1 MKANRLQEQS
11 PLPEAIVMGLRNICE
26 GTEQICRVFTCGA
39 GNMVEYLDF
48 FNIYVIGLIE
58 GTFQFYFLAKILKKK
73 LVFPFYFLFGVC
85 AVIVTRFLSVG
96 TVTGFVAMVFLL
108 TVCGILVCH
117 ADFKPSLLY
126 AALTTEIML
135 LCYGIVKSL
144 IGLLYAWMPD
154 FYYHTAGIAAMLISE
169 AASFLLTGFCY
180 YMVYRYFSDYTA
192 SEMQQMFLIFIP
204 ILSIFITSQYTNMIA
219 FDFQYLVIDE
229 DESFNYLFS
238 HWQLLAMHLL
248 GLLSLFCIL
257 FSYKKLQQNFR
268 LITEIS
274 LLEQEEHSLNRYVE
288 EAKTRYDETKSFR
301 HDIRNHIAVVKNLLQ
316 SGKLE
321 EAVSYVED
329 MDDMAEK
336 MSFPCS
342 TNNPVVDV
350 LVGNKLEIAK
360 SMGIDVDCSLLLP
373 YPCSL
378 KDIDIC
384 IILSNALDNAIQAVK
399 RLDAGMEKYIHVSG
413 RIQGDFL
420 MMEIE
425 NSFHGKGAFNK
436 GTGLSNI
443 KNMAEKY
450 GGAMSIETQE
460 NKFVLHVLLIISQH
474 PQGIPQQME

>member
-1 MKANRLQEQS
+1 
-11 PLPEAIVMGLRNICE
+11 
-26 GTEQICRVFTCGA
+26 
-39 GNMVEYLDF
+39 MVEYLDF
-48 FNIYVIGLIE
+48 FNIYIIGLIE
-58 GTFQFYFLAKILKKK
+58 GIFQFYFLAKILKKK
-73 LVFPFYFLFGVC
+73 LLFPFYFLFGVC
-85 AVIVTRFLSVG
+85 AVIAARFFSAG
-96 TVTGFVAMVFLL
+96 TVTGFVVMVFLL
-108 TVCGILVCH
+108 TICGSLVCH
-117 ADFKPSLLY
+117 ADFKSSLLY
-126 AALTTEIML
+126 AALITEIML

-169 AASFLLTGFCY
+169 AASLLLTGFCY
-180 YMVYRYFSDYTA
+180 YMMYRYFSDYTA

-204 ILSIFITSQYTNMIA
+204 ILSIFIMSQYTNMIA
-219 FDFQYLVIDE
+219 FDFQYLVLE
-229 DESFNYLFS
+229 KDESFNYLFS
-238 HWQLLAMHLL
+238 HWQLLAMNLL

-268 LITEIS
+268 LSTEIS

-301 HDIRNHIAVVKNLLQ
+301 HDIRNHITVVKNLLQ

-321 EAVSYVED
+321 EAVSYLED

-342 TNNPVVDV
+342 TNNPVVDI
-350 LVGNKLEIAK
+350 LVENKLGIAK

-378 KDIDIC
+378 RDIDIC
-384 IILSNALDNAIQAVK
+384 IILSNALDNAIQACK
-399 RLDAGMEKYIHVSG
+399 CPDGIEKYIHVSG

-425 NSFHGKGAFNK
+425 NSFHGKGAFKK
-436 GTGLSNI
+436 GTGLLNV
-443 KNMAEKY
+443 KKVAEKY

-460 NKFVLHVLLIISQH
+460 NKFVLHVLLILSQH
-474 PQGIPQQME
+474 PEGILRQMD

>member
-1 MKANRLQEQS
+1 
-11 PLPEAIVMGLRNICE
+11 
-26 GTEQICRVFTCGA
+26 
-39 GNMVEYLDF
+39 MVEYLDF
-48 FNIYVIGLIE
+48 FNIYLIGLIE
-58 GTFQFYFLAKILKKK
+58 GGFQFYFLAKILKKK
-73 LVFPFYFLFGVC
+73 LMFPFYFLFGVC
-85 AVIVTRFLSVG
+85 AVIVTRFFAVG
-96 TVTGFVAMVFLL
+96 TVTGFVVMVFLL
-108 TVCGILVCH
+108 TICGSLLCH
-117 ADFKPSLLY
+117 ADFKSSLLY
-126 AALTTEIML
+126 ATLTTEIML

-144 IGLLYAWMPD
+144 IGLLYAWLPYF
-154 FYYHTAGIAAMLISE
+154 FYDTAGTLAMLASE
-169 AASFLLTGFCY
+169 AASLLLTGFCY

-192 SEMQQMFLIFIP
+192 SEMQQMFLVFIPVLMIFIMSEY
-204 ILSIFITSQYTNMIA
+204 INTLS
-219 FDFQYLVIDE
+219 FDYQFVVLEEDGSFEYL
-229 DESFNYLFS
+229 LS

-268 LITEIS
+268 LSTEIS
-274 LLEQEEHSLNRYVE
+274 LLEQEEHSLNQYVE

-321 EAVSYVED
+321 EAVSYMED

-342 TNNPVVDV
+342 TNNPVVDI
-350 LVGNKLEIAK
+350 LVGNKLGIAK

-378 KDIDIC
+378 RDIDIC

-399 RLDAGMEKYIHVSG
+399 RLDAGREKYIRVSG

-425 NSFHGKGAFNK
+425 NSFQGKGAFKK
-436 GTGLSNI
+436 GTGLSNV
-443 KNMAEKY
+443 KKAAEKY
-450 GGAMSIETQE
+450 GGAMSIETPE

-474 PQGIPQQME
+474 PEGIPQQMTKTDRS

>member
-1 MKANRLQEQS
+1 MA
-11 PLPEAIVMGLRNICE
+11 
-26 GTEQICRVFTCGA
+26 
-39 GNMVEYLDF
+39 EYLDF
-48 FNIYVIGLIE
+48 FNIYIIGLIE
-58 GTFQFYFLAKILKKK
+58 GTFQFYFMAKILKKK
-73 LVFPFYFLFGVC
+73 LLPPFYFLFGVC

-117 ADFKPSLLY
+117 ADFKSSLLY

-144 IGLLYAWMPD
+144 IGLLYAWLPNF
-154 FYYHTAGIAAMLISE
+154 FYDTAGIAAMLTSE
-169 AASFLLTGFCY
+169 AASLLLTGVCY

-192 SEMQQMFLIFIP
+192 SEMQQMFLVFIPVLMIFIMSEY
-204 ILSIFITSQYTNMIA
+204 INTLS
-219 FDFQYLVIDE
+219 FDYQFVVLEEDGSFEYL
-229 DESFNYLFS
+229 LS

-268 LITEIS
+268 LSTEIS
-274 LLEQEEHSLNRYVE
+274 LLEQEEHSLNQYVE

-321 EAVSYVED
+321 EAVSYMED

-342 TNNPVVDV
+342 TNNPVVDI
-350 LVGNKLEIAK
+350 LVGNKLGIAK

-384 IILSNALDNAIQAVK
+384 IILSNALDNAVQAVK

-425 NSFHGKGAFNK
+425 NSFHEKGTFKK
-436 GTGLSNI
+436 GTGLSNV
-443 KNMAEKY
+443 KKVAEKY
-450 GGAMSIETQE
+450 GGAMSIEAQE
-460 NKFVLHVLLIISQH
+460 NKFVLHVLLIHSQH
-474 PQGIPQQME
+474 PEGIPQQMD

>member
-1 MKANRLQEQS
+1 
-11 PLPEAIVMGLRNICE
+11 
-26 GTEQICRVFTCGA
+26 
-39 GNMVEYLDF
+39 MVEYLDF
-48 FNIYVIGLIE
+48 FNIYLIGLIE
-58 GTFQFYFLAKILKKK
+58 GGFQFYFLAKILKKK
-73 LVFPFYFLFGVC
+73 LMFPFYFLFGVC
-85 AVIVTRFLSVG
+85 AVIVTRFFAVG
-96 TVTGFVAMVFLL
+96 TVTGFVVMVFLL
-108 TVCGILVCH
+108 TICGSLLCH
-117 ADFKPSLLY
+117 ADFKSSLLY
-126 AALTTEIML
+126 ATLTTEIML

-144 IGLLYAWMPD
+144 IGLLYAWMSD

-169 AASFLLTGFCY
+169 ASSLLLTGVCY
-180 YMVYRYFSDYTA
+180 YIVYRYFSRDVFYPFYTA

-204 ILSIFITSQYTNMIA
+204 ILSIFIMSQYTDMIA
-219 FDFQYLVIDE
+219 FDFQYLILEE

-268 LITEIS
+268 LSTEIS

-321 EAVSYVED
+321 EAVSYMED

-342 TNNPVVDV
+342 TNNPVVDI
-350 LVGNKLEIAK
+350 LVGNKLGIAK

-378 KDIDIC
+378 RDIDIC

-399 RLDAGMEKYIHVSG
+399 RLDAGREKYIRVSG

-425 NSFHGKGAFNK
+425 NSFQGKGAFKK
-436 GTGLSNI
+436 GTGLSNV
-443 KNMAEKY
+443 KKAAEKY
-450 GGAMSIETQE
+450 GGAMSIEIQE

-474 PQGIPQQME
+474 PEGIPQQMTKTDRS

>member
-1 MKANRLQEQS
+1 
-11 PLPEAIVMGLRNICE
+11 
-26 GTEQICRVFTCGA
+26 
-39 GNMVEYLDF
+39 MVEYLDF
-48 FNIYVIGLIE
+48 FNIYIIGLIE
-58 GTFQFYFLAKILKKK
+58 GIFQFYFLAKILKKK
-73 LVFPFYFLFGVC
+73 LLFPFYFLFGVC
-85 AVIVTRFLSVG
+85 AVIAARFFSAG
-96 TVTGFVAMVFLL
+96 TVTGFVVMVFLL
-108 TVCGILVCH
+108 TICGSLVCH
-117 ADFKPSLLY
+117 ADFKSSLLY
-126 AALTTEIML
+126 AALITEIML

-169 AASFLLTGFCY
+169 AASLLLTGFCY
-180 YMVYRYFSDYTA
+180 YMMYRYFSDYTA

-204 ILSIFITSQYTNMIA
+204 ILSIFIMSQYTNMIA
-219 FDFQYLVIDE
+219 FDFQYLVLE
-229 DESFNYLFS
+229 KDESFNYLFS
-238 HWQLLAMHLL
+238 HWQLLAMNLL

-268 LITEIS
+268 LSTEIS

-321 EAVSYVED
+321 EAVSYLED

-342 TNNPVVDV
+342 TNNPVVDI
-350 LVGNKLEIAK
+350 LVGNKLGIAK

-399 RLDAGMEKYIHVSG
+399 KPDAGMEEYTLTDSKSPLEQSASEAGCPNGYIRVAG

-425 NSFHGKGAFNK
+425 NSFHGKGTFKK
-436 GTGLSNI
+436 GTGLSNV
-443 KNMAEKY
+443 KKAAEKY
-450 GGAMSIETQE
+450 GGAMSIEIQE
-460 NKFVLHVLLIISQH
+460 NKFVLHVLLILSQH
-474 PQGIPQQME
+474 PEGIPRQMD

>member
-1 MKANRLQEQS
+1 
-11 PLPEAIVMGLRNICE
+11 
-26 GTEQICRVFTCGA
+26 
-39 GNMVEYLDF
+39 MVEYLDF
-48 FNIYVIGLIE
+48 FNIYMMGLVE
-58 GTFQFYFLAKILKKK
+58 GVFQFYFLAKILKKK
-73 LVFPFYFLFGVC
+73 LLFPFYFLFGVC
-85 AVIVTRFLSVG
+85 AVIATRFLSVG
-96 TVTGFVAMVFLL
+96 TVTGFVVMVFLL

-117 ADFKPSLLY
+117 ADFKSSLLY

-144 IGLLYAWMPD
+144 IGLLYTWMPD

-169 AASFLLTGFCY
+169 AASLLLTGFCY

-204 ILSIFITSQYTNMIA
+204 ILSIFIMSQYTNMIA
-219 FDFQYLVIDE
+219 FDFQYLVLE
-229 DESFNYLFS
+229 KDESFNYLFS
-238 HWQLLAMHLL
+238 HWQLLAMNLL

-268 LITEIS
+268 LSTEIS

-301 HDIRNHIAVVKNLLQ
+301 HDIRNHITVVKNLLQ

-321 EAVSYVED
+321 EAVSYLED

-342 TNNPVVDV
+342 TNNPVVDI
-350 LVGNKLEIAK
+350 LVGNKLGIAK

-399 RLDAGMEKYIHVSG
+399 RLDAGMEKYIQVSG

-420 MMEIE
+420 MMEVE
-425 NSFHGKGAFNK
+425 NSFHGKGAFKK
-436 GTGLSNI
+436 GTGLSNV
-443 KNMAEKY
+443 KKVAEKY

-460 NKFVLHVLLIISQH
+460 NKFVLHVLLILSQH
-474 PQGIPQQME
+474 PEGILRQMDYRRQLKKE